1 MYFNVII
8 QLCMIHRSI
17 YDLILSEILS
27 EILFYIFTGY
37 LLDNSINY
45 HVDTTSYNVLFVL
58 DFSTNMVNPHGK
70 QYIVLSSTGIHLFN
84 HVKALLCWLILS
96 VHIKF

>member
-1 MYFNVII
+1 
-8 QLCMIHRSI
+8 MIYRSI
-17 YDLILSEILS
+17 YDLVLSEILS

-58 DFSTNMVNPHGK
+58 DFSTNMVNSHGK

-84 HVKALLCWLILS
+84 CVKALFVLADI